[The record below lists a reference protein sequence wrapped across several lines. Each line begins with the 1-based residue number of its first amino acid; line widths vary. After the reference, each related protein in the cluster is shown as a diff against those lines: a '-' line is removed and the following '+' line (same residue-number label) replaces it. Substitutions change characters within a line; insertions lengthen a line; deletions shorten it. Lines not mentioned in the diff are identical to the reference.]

1 MPAISLWQV
10 LQNLVD
16 KNIRIFPILREEFK
30 TLAYAFFDTVSLSG
44 QDAAWNPMTKTS
56 IQPRNLKAIESTLT
70 VDGESIKW
78 YDYSITRFKTT
89 VVTTAAALAPVAWLF
104 SLVVT
109 DLPLLA
115 AWDKIFFIKRTAAEH
130 EIDAI
135 VTAVNTGTKTIT
147 FKVETYDGVLHNGLT
162 NIGVVALQAVNR
174 GAWLRNDNDE
184 IVRNSALSGYDE
196 FQTYVQHFSERME
209 FTKAE
214 LNKIYELEGEAKR
227 LTSQRLASHIHTIIA
242 GVAEQIYKGRNAAS
256 GVGVSAKLQMMWLEE
271 VCRRA
276 WTISD
281 LSASINMTKDLRTEI
296 GLSIR
301 GASKLGGSQISLL
314 CNSFFLEQLSEIDLN
329 KIRYDNDVNVL
340 KTSFPKYITPYGEV
354 EILRDPTL
362 DELYG
367 YSICFAAP
375 LAYVKLWV
383 RENQEFNPTAWVTR
397 ADQSIRFYEVIH
409 NLREKDIYDLEFE
422 CGLLPWGMMTW
433 AYRMVKNFA
442 VV

>member
-44 QDAAWNPMTKTS
+44 QDASWNPMTKTS
-56 IQPRNLKAIESTLT
+56 IQPRSLKSIESTLT

-89 VVTTAAALAPVAWLF
+89 VVTGATLTPVAWIF
-104 SLVVT
+104 DVIIT
-109 DLPLLA
+109 DVPLLA
-115 AWDKIFFIKRTAAEH
+115 AWDKVFFIKRLAAEH

-135 VTAVNTGTKTIT
+135 VTAVNVATKTVSI
-147 FKVETYDGVLHNGLT
+147 KVETYDGVVHNGT
-162 NIGVVALQAVNR
+162 TPIVVWALQAVNR
-174 GAWLRNDNDE
+174 GTWLRNDNDE
-184 IVRNSALSGYDE
+184 IVRNSASAGYDE
-196 FQTYVQHFSERME
+196 FQTYVEHFSERME

-214 LNKIYELEGEAKR
+214 LNKIYELEWEAKR
-227 LTSQRLASHIHTIIA
+227 LTSQRLATHIHTIISW
-242 GVAEQIYKGRNAAS
+242 VAEQIYKGRNAAS
-256 GVGVSAKLQMMWLEE
+256 GAGVSNKLQMMGLEE
-271 VCRRA
+271 ICRRA
-276 WTISD
+276 WTITD
-281 LSASINMTKDLRTEI
+281 LAASVNMTKDLRTEI

-314 CNSFFLEQLSEIDLN
+314 CNSSFLEQLSEIDLN
-329 KIRYDNDVNVL
+329 KIRYDNEVNVL
-340 KTSFPKYITPYGEV
+340 KTVFPRYITPYGEV
-354 EILRDPTL
+354 EILRDPIL

-367 YSICFAAP
+367 YSVCFTAP

-422 CGLLPWGMMTW
+422 CGLLPWGMMTG
-433 AYRMVKNFA
+433 AYRQIKNFA

>member
-16 KNIRIFPILREEFK
+16 KNIRIFPILREDFK

-44 QDAAWNPMTKTS
+44 QDAMWNPMTKTS

-89 VVTTAAALAPVAWLF
+89 VVTTNAALAPVAWEF

-109 DLPLLA
+109 DVPLLA
-115 AWDKIFFIKRTAAEH
+115 AGDKIFFIKTVAAEH

-135 VTAVNTGTKTIT
+135 VTAVNTATKTIT
-147 FKVETYDGVLHNGLT
+147 FKVETYDGVIHNGTT
-162 NIGVVALQAVNR
+162 NISVQAGQFVHR
-174 GAWLRNDNDE
+174 GSWLRNDNDE
-184 IVRNSALSGYDE
+184 ITRTSALSWYDE

-227 LTSQRLASHIHTIIA
+227 LTSQRLASHIHTIIS

-276 WTISD
+276 WTIVD
-281 LSASINMTKDLRTEI
+281 LSASTNMARDLRVEI
-296 GLSIR
+296 GLAVR
-301 GASKLGGSQISLL
+301 GASKLGWSQISLL
-314 CNSFFLEQLSEIDLN
+314 CNSTFLDQLTEIDLN
-329 KIRYDNDVNVL
+329 KIRYDNKVTALETV
-340 KTSFPKYITPYGEV
+340 FPKYITPYGDV
-354 EILRDPTL
+354 EILRDPIL

-367 YSICFAAP
+367 YSVCFTAP
-375 LAYVKLWV
+375 LSYIKLWV
-383 RENQEFNPTAWVTR
+383 RENQEFNPTAWITR

-422 CGLLPWGMMTW
+422 CGLLPWWMMTG
-433 AYRMVKNFA
+433 AYRLIKNFK